1 MKTSAKFVLSVMAAS
16 LLPLGVAAQT
26 GSVSPNDSSQVL
38 QNRNSV
44 PAEVDKTG
52 GDTKSSNATRD
63 KKAQQGAG
71 ANAALASLNEADK
84 KFVMEASISN
94 ATEIEASQ
102 LALAGTSNAK
112 VKKFAEQMVKEHRQ
126 LGDELNATLQKQGID
141 VPRAEPKD
149 ETLSLLKSLRGDD
162 LDRAYIEH
170 VAVDEHRKAVELFSA
185 ESTNGGNAALK
196 AAAKKAL
203 PKIKHHYEMGQQ
215 LAKSETS
222 AEKAKATTK

>member
-1 MKTSAKFVLSVMAAS
+1 MKTSAKLALSIMAAS
-16 LLPLGVAAQT
+16 LLPLPAIAQT
-26 GSVSPNDSSQVL
+26 GTAIPNDSSQVL
-38 QNRNSV
+38 QNRNST
-44 PAEVDKTG
+44 PAEIDKTSG
-52 GDTKSSNATRD
+52 AQSSNATRD
-63 KKAQQGAG
+63 KKSQQGAG
-71 ANAALASLNEADK
+71 VNAALASLSAPDK

-94 ATEIEASQ
+94 ATKIEASQ

-112 VKKFAEQMVKEHRQ
+112 VKKFAEQMVKEHRE
-126 LGDELNATLQKQGID
+126 LADELNATLQKEGVE

-149 ETLSLLKSLRGDD
+149 ETLSLLKSLRGED

-196 AAAKKAL
+196 AAAKKVL

-222 AEKAKATTK
+222 PENVKATTK